1 MTIGEVGRSSLFKI
15 GVSPGCLGCQLKC
28 VCTRNGGSVMSTG
41 LWCSYMVESAVV
53 LGEKGRQDALWGEG
67 WGGVVGLGR
76 YLGDSVPSAA
86 VGDGVVSL

>member
-1 MTIGEVGRSSLFKI
+1 MFRISILMCGA
-15 GVSPGCLGCQLKC
+15 
-28 VCTRNGGSVMSTG
+28 RNGGSVMSTR

-76 YLGDSVPSAA
+76 YLGDSVPFA
-86 VGDGVVSL
+86 VGRHMCISP

>member
-1 MTIGEVGRSSLFKI
+1 MFRISILMCGA
-15 GVSPGCLGCQLKC
+15 
-28 VCTRNGGSVMSTG
+28 RNGGSVMSTR

-76 YLGDSVPSAA
+76 YLGDSVPFAA
-86 VGDGVVSL
+86 VGDRVVSL

>member
-1 MTIGEVGRSSLFKI
+1 MSPFKI
-15 GVSPGCLGCQLKC
+15 GMSPGCIGYLLKC
-28 VCTRNGGSVMSTG
+28 VCARNGGSVMSTR

-76 YLGDSVPSAA
+76 YLGNSVPFPA
-86 VGDGVVSL
+86 VGDRVVCL